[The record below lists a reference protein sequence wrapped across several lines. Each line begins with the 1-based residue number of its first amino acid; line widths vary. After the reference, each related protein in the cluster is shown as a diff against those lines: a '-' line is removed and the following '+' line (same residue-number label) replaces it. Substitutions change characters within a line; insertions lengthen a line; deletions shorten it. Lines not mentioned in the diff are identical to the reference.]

1 MSSTKGPAL
10 KKYVLL
16 LLGSLLALSGG
27 VPLAERIYAHATLW
41 GFGVPAYGS
50 SLIRLALVLAGAAAL
65 VLATRLPGSPWRGAR
80 SEQGQP
86 HHD

>member
-1 MSSTKGPAL
+1 M

-16 LLGSLLALSGG
+16 LSGALLALSGG
-27 VPLAERIYAHATLW
+27 LPLAQRLYDRLTLW

-50 SLIRLALVLAGAAAL
+50 SLIKLALVLVGTAAL
-65 VLATRLPGSPWRGAR
+65 VLATRVSGSPWRAPR
-80 SEQGQP
+80 SKAGQP